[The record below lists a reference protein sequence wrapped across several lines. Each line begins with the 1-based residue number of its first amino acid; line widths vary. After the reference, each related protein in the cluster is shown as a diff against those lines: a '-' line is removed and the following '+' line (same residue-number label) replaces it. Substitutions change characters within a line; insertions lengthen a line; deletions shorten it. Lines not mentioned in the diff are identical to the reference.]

1 MPQSLDFHQSIRSTP
16 AGDVADSRDLSWKSG
31 MPMMMRGGLRNL
43 IRAAERRDAI
53 PLTSVRS
60 R

>member
-1 MPQSLDFHQSIRSTP
+1 MLRLSLPI
-16 AGDVADSRDLSWKSG
+16 VRDLSWKLG

-43 IRAAERRDAI
+43 ARAAEQLAAEQSA
-53 PLTSVRS
+53 LGRS